1 MSNEIINNSEKL
13 ALLYH
18 NISTLIEITKEKV
31 YHSVNSELVLL
42 YWNIGKNVKEDIIKT
57 ERAGYGEGIVEALA
71 KELSEQY
78 GKGYSKRN
86 LFRMVKFY
94 EAFGDYEIVTTMS
107 AQLTWSHFVELIPI
121 EDNLKREF
129 YATMCSNERWS
140 VRTLRERK
148 SSMMYER
155 TAISKKPELTIINDL
170 KLLREE
176 NKMTPDLFF
185 KDPYVL
191 DFLGLQDTYSEKD
204 LENAILAE
212 LEKFI
217 LEMGIDFA
225 FLGRQKRI
233 TVDNR
238 DYYID
243 LLFYHRR
250 MKRLVVIELKLEE
263 FKPEHKGQVE
273 LYLRWLNKY
282 EKMEGEESP
291 LALILC
297 AEKSS
302 ETIELLELDNS
313 GIHVAQY
320 LTQMPPKELFEEK
333 LHKAIQRAKLHL
345 EQRGQNG
352 ND

>member
-1 MSNEIINNSEKL
+1 MSKEIMNTTEEL
-13 ALLYH
+13 
-18 NISTLIEITKEKV
+18 STLYNNVASLIETTKEKV
-31 YHSVNSELVLL
+31 YHSVNTELVVL
-42 YWNIGKNVKEDIIKT
+42 YWNIGKTIKEDIIKV
-57 ERAGYGEGIVEALA
+57 ERAGYGEKVVEGLA
-71 KELSEQY
+71 KDLSEQY

-94 EAFGDYEIVTTMS
+94 EAFADYKIVSTLS
-107 AQLTWSHFVELIPI
+107 ALLTWSHFVELISI
-121 EDNLKREF
+121 EDSLKREF
-129 YATMCSNERWS
+129 YATLCSSERWS

-170 KLLREE
+170 KQLREE
-176 NKMTPDLFF
+176 NKMSPDLFF

-191 DFLGLQDTYSEKD
+191 DFLGLEDTYSEKD
-204 LENAILAE
+204 LENAILGE

-238 DYYID
+238 DYYMD

-250 MKRLVVIELKLEE
+250 MRRLVVIELKLEE

-302 ETIELLELDNS
+302 ETIELLELDSS

-320 LTQMPPKELFEEK
+320 LTQMPPKEVFEEK
-333 LHKAIQRAKLHL
+333 LHKAIQRAKLQL
-345 EQRGQNG
+345 EQRGQ
-352 ND
+352 DTDI